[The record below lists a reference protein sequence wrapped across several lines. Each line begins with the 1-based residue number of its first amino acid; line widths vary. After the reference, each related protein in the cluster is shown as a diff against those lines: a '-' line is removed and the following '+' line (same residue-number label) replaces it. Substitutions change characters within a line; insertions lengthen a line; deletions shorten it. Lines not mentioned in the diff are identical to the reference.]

1 MEPKIG
7 DWIRKTNYTRFKP
20 YKKKDI
26 PIFLLESLET
36 PVIKVDKVNNYNLGY
51 KYINDM
57 YCVLNNSTVTLTQEE
72 ALVLLKLWNECQL
85 SETEQPIKIS
95 SCIREDNGNP
105 KQKYPS
111 FASLKESLFIYC
123 MKVPSGNFS
132 GYKCGICDSYHIGK
146 RTQN

>member
-26 PIFLLESLET
+26 QIFLLESLET

-57 YCVLNNSTVTLTQEE
+57 YCVLNNSTVTLTKEE
-72 ALVLLKLWNECQL
+72 SLVLLKLWNEFQL

-95 SCIREDNGNP
+95 
-105 KQKYPS
+105 
-111 FASLKESLFIYC
+111 
-123 MKVPSGNFS
+123 
-132 GYKCGICDSYHIGK
+132 
-146 RTQN
+146 